1 MIDTTLPLS
10 LIPEPSTTPSPKR
23 SQRREDVSP
32 PPPPRKSKNK
42 ETPPPL
48 PPPPPPLP
56 EEEEDVVDDPMKEE
70 EEDVI
75 TIVETPIPITANL
88 LERNK
93 TLKELKDMCT
103 EKGLSNV
110 GKKAELAK
118 RLAEA

>member
-1 MIDTTLPLS
+1 MIDTLPLS

-23 SQRREDVSP
+23 SQRREEVSP
-32 PPPPRKSKNK
+32 PPPPRKSKKK
-42 ETPPPL
+42 ETPPP
-48 PPPPPPLP
+48 PPPPT
-56 EEEEDVVDDPMKEE
+56 EEEEVADDPMEEE

-88 LERNK
+88 LERSK

-118 RLAEA
+118 RLVEA

>member
-1 MIDTTLPLS
+1 MIDTLPLS

-32 PPPPRKSKNK
+32 PPPPQKSKKK
-42 ETPPPL
+42 ETA
-48 PPPPPPLP
+48 PPPPPPP
-56 EEEEDVVDDPMKEE
+56 EEEEGVVDDPMEEE

-118 RLAEA
+118 RLVEA